1 MARTTF
7 AELACPART
16 AAVENRLRT
25 TVIQAL
31 ERRRDALALDKDVS
45 LAVLSAAD
53 QEELSIRHEEEQVVS
68 SRACPRKKNEF
79 ALGRA
84 AVRQA
89 LRELGEDCVP
99 VLRGDCGE
107 PLWPKG
113 VLGSITHCWPWSVAL
128 VARTARPL
136 AIGIDLESLE
146 EAGRVDISRLIC
158 TAKELNWVHHG
169 SSLRDRGAMIFS
181 AKEAVYKGF
190 YPFLRQ
196 YIDFKDVELS
206 WLPERHSFCVSF
218 MDGMKIRFP
227 SPREC
232 EVHCRCFHG
241 LVFSCMVYDVAWNT
255 A

>member
-1 MARTTF
+1 MARTAF
-7 AELACPART
+7 VDLPSPAQT
-16 AAVENRLRT
+16 AVVENRLRT
-25 TVIQAL
+25 TVTQAL
-31 ERRRDALALDKDVS
+31 ESWRDALAFDRDVA

-53 QEELSIRHEEEQVVS
+53 QEDLSIRHEEEQVVS

-89 LRELGEDCVP
+89 LRELGEGCVP
-99 VLRGDCGE
+99 VLRGGCGE
-107 PLWPKG
+107 PLWPQG

-128 VARTARPL
+128 VARAGRPF

-158 TAKELNWVHHG
+158 SAKELNWVHHG
-169 SSLRDRGAMIFS
+169 SSLRDRVAMIFS

-190 YPFLRQ
+190 YPLHRQ

-227 SPREC
+227 SPRGC

-241 LVFSCMVYDVAWNT
+241 VVFSCMVYDVEWNT
-255 A
+255 V